1 MDKIG
6 VARSSFLAAIGLT
19 GFKLAVGLSTG
30 SLGIISEAV
39 HSGLDL
45 VAAFMTLVAVRVAE
59 KEPDQEHQFGHG
71 KFENLSAL
79 METFLLLVTCVW
91 IVYEATHR
99 LVTGRLDI
107 EVNAWS
113 FTVIAVAIAVDFSRS
128 RALYKAAREFHS
140 QALEADALH
149 FSSDIF
155 SSAVVLIG
163 LVCYS
168 FNIKVADS
176 IASMIVA
183 MIVLGVSWRLG
194 LRSVSVL
201 VDKAPEGVTEKIE
214 HLLHS
219 YGDIEKVEEIRVRSA
234 GADII
239 VEMTLESNPTL
250 SFEASHN
257 LSDRIEKD
265 IQDAIPRSRV
275 HVHMEP
281 SGHDRSE
288 RTQDRWFD
296 GV

>member
-6 VARSSFLAAIGLT
+6 VARSSFIAAIGLT

-59 KEPDQEHQFGHG
+59 KEPDREHQFGHG

-79 METFLLLVTCVW
+79 METFLLVITCVW

-99 LVTGRLDI
+99 LMTGRLDI

-113 FTVIAVAIAVDFSRS
+113 FTVILVAIVVDFSRS

-163 LVCYS
+163 LICYS
-168 FNIKVADS
+168 FDIKVADS

-183 MIVLGVSWRLG
+183 VIVLGVSWRLG
-194 LRSVSVL
+194 QRSVSVL
-201 VDKAPEGVTEKIE
+201 VDRAPEGVSQKIE
-214 HLLHS
+214 ELLEV
-219 YGDIEKVEEIRVRSA
+219 YDDVEKVEQIRVRSA
-234 GADII
+234 GPDII

-250 SFEASHN
+250 SFEASHD
-257 LSDRIEKD
+257 LSDRIERD
-265 IQDAIPRSRV
+265 IQEAIPRSHV

-281 SGHDRSE
+281 SGHDRSA
-288 RTQDRWFD
+288 RARDRSYD
-296 GV
+296 LE